1 MCLLVNQPAASKF
14 SDEFLADVFN
24 KNSDG
29 LGVMYAQ
36 DGKLH
41 VYKCLPATAQDFV
54 DFYRKHADG
63 RDCVWHA
70 RMQTHGDIDFENCH
84 PYQVTD
90 DIWMAHNGILSTGN
104 DADKSKSDT
113 WHFIRNFLR
122 PALTANPDLILDEQ
136 WQAFVGEMIG
146 RSNKFGFVR
155 SDGKIVII
163 NTKAGVEYEGAWL
176 SNTYAW
182 SYHKFTG
189 HGGNYGGGYSNMYSN
204 YPGYRS
210 RYNGQLWDEDY
221 EDYYSLGNS
230 PREAKGSY
238 LTGAKNTSKYP
249 ATTLT
254 AAQIAPYV
262 KAAYNQWTRRGAA
275 GVEQWVFDAPHKA
288 AALLAYWYEDLDG
301 VEDLVDE
308 DPECAAEWI
317 SDLFAT
323 DSIAP
328 SLVN

>member
-1 MCLLVNQPAASKF
+1 MCLLVKQPAASKF

-24 KNSDG
+24 KNADG
-29 LGVMYAQ
+29 LGVMYA
-36 DGKLH
+36 DGGKLH

-54 DFYRKHADG
+54 DFYRKHAEG

-122 PALTANPDLILDEQ
+122 PALTANPDLILDDQ
-136 WQAFVGEMIG
+136 WCAFVGEIIG

-155 SDGKIVII
+155 ADGKIVII
-163 NTKAGVEYEGAWL
+163 NTKAGVEYQGAWL

-189 HGGNYGGGYSNMYSN
+189 GAGYTNMYSN

-210 RYNGQLWDEDY
+210 RYNGQVWDEEY
-221 EDYYSLGNS
+221 EDYYSLS
-230 PREAKGSY
+230 PKTTEAKGSY
-238 LTGAKNTSKYP
+238 VGSKARGLP
-249 ATTLT
+249 KVTLT
-254 AAQIAPYV
+254 AAQIQPYV
-262 KAAYNQWTRRGAA
+262 KAAYNSWSRRGIA
-275 GVEQWVFDAPHKA
+275 GVEQWVYDAPHKA
-288 AALLAYWYEDLDG
+288 AALLEYWYDDLDDIA
-301 VEDLVDE
+301 DLVDE
-308 DPECAAEWI
+308 DPDGAAEFI

-323 DSIAP
+323 DSITP
-328 SLVN
+328 SLLS